1 MGTFILTP
9 NVVQADNSNFEL
21 FLETPIDLDPK
32 LEWEAAII
40 DGYIP
45 VKSEVE
51 VKTTTK
57 TSDTVHGERYW
68 FRYFSLL
75 GHNGD
80 MQRDDYKSLEK
91 FYYNQY
97 EHFSTI
103 ESFIYKF
110 HEVSNKRIN
119 YGEFT
124 TQYYLPTILMS
135 IENDYLVLRVIRK
148 MDRYHSAKYEAIVI
162 QLPESQFNSFF
173 GGYSHFDTYY
183 KGVKLKNST
192 LHPNGNCMFEKE
204 GDQSSII
211 IRSTGVNMYDTSKF
225 FDPSE
230 NDLLGVEF
238 RSQLKIKKHDTTS
251 SQTTSTQVVGEDI
264 LFDVECNLIE
274 TSKLGNRGDR
284 VMDVMNMNGHE
295 NIYPKYLKLE
305 MTKANY
311 ISVKIRKS
319 SDKSRVQIEGK
330 PYIVINIRPRI

>member
-9 NVVQADNSNFEL
+9 NVVQADNSDFEL

-57 TSDTVHGERYW
+57 TSDTVHGERYR

-75 GHNGD
+75 GRYGD
-80 MQRDDYKSLEK
+80 MQMVDYKSLEK

-97 EHFSTI
+97 EHFSSI
-103 ESFIYKF
+103 ESFIVKF

-148 MDRYHSAKYEAIVI
+148 MDRYNSTKYETIII
-162 QLPESQFNSFF
+162 QLPESQFINFS
-173 GGYSHFDTYY
+173 GGIVILMH
-183 KGVKLKNST
+183 
-192 LHPNGNCMFEKE
+192 
-204 GDQSSII
+204 I
-211 IRSTGVNMYDTSKF
+211 IRV
-225 FDPSE
+225 
-230 NDLLGVEF
+230 
-238 RSQLKIKKHDTTS
+238 
-251 SQTTSTQVVGEDI
+251 
-264 LFDVECNLIE
+264 
-274 TSKLGNRGDR
+274 
-284 VMDVMNMNGHE
+284 
-295 NIYPKYLKLE
+295 
-305 MTKANY
+305 
-311 ISVKIRKS
+311 
-319 SDKSRVQIEGK
+319 
-330 PYIVINIRPRI
+330 